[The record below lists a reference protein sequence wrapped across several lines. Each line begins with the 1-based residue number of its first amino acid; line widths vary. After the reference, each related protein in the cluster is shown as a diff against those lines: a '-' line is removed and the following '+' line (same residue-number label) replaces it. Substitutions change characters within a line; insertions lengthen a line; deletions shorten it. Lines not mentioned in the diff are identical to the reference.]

1 MARNTLAE
9 IADQGAENIA
19 AAQNRKAEIS
29 VANKAIHKFGGEDAI
44 IEFIA
49 SGGTISA
56 LCKVLGVGNTTFD
69 RWVEKGGETR
79 RAAYPL
85 RAIFPDFSRGG
96 LRSSSDIGFLRPD
109 EVKPIP
115 QKYISPNIISF

>member
-1 MARNTLAE
+1 MTSVRQVYNEPEVPAE
-9 IADQGAENIA
+9 VIKPAEA
-19 AAQNRKAEIS
+19 AEP
-29 VANKAIHKFGGEDAI
+29 
-44 IEFIA
+44 A
-49 SGGTISA
+49 ST
-56 LCKVLGVGNTTFD
+56 
-69 RWVEKGGETR
+69 ETR